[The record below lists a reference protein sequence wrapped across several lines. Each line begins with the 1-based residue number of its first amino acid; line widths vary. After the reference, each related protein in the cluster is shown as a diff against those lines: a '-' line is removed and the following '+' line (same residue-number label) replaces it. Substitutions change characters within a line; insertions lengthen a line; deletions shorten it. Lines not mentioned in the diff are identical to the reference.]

1 MQGAN
6 LVEITRGR
14 MVESVHQGF
23 VVVVDEAGRILA
35 RAGDPQFRTY
45 IRSAAKPMQA
55 IPVVESGAAAHF
67 GFNKEEL
74 AFLTSS
80 HSGEDEHVLTG
91 EGILDKLGLSAAE
104 LQCGTHLPL
113 HGKSARS
120 LMAKGLAPTVLHNT
134 CSGKHAGMLALA
146 RYRGWDIK
154 GYYLPEHPVQQ
165 AMLETIAAF
174 IQVDPQEIPLGVDG
188 CGVPVFA
195 MTMERM
201 AFAYAQ
207 LGRPTSLAEER
218 QQACRTLSEAM
229 TSYPSLVAGTGRLTT
244 DLMKAC
250 GARFIA
256 KDGAEGVFCIAIP
269 EKGWGL
275 AVKIMDGSGRGLG
288 PVVISALTQLGLLQ
302 DEEKKQLARHAV
314 AKIKNYRDEEIGE
327 IRPAFTLV

>member
-6 LVEITRGR
+6 LAEVTRGGL
-14 MVESVHQGF
+14 VECIHQGF
-23 VVVVDEAGRILA
+23 VVILDQAGKIIA
-35 RAGDPQFRTY
+35 QAGNPQFRTY

-55 IPVVESGAAAHF
+55 VPVVESGAAAHF
-67 GFNKEEL
+67 GFGKEEL
-74 AFLTSS
+74 AFISSS
-80 HSGEDEHVLTG
+80 HSGEDEHVGMG
-91 EGILDKLGLSAAE
+91 ERILDKLGFSVAE

-113 HGKSARS
+113 HGKSARN
-120 LMAKGLAPTVLHNT
+120 LLAKGLAPSVLHNT

-146 RYRGWDIK
+146 KYRGWDIK
-154 GYYLPEHPVQQ
+154 GYHLPDHPVQQ

-174 IQVDPQEIPLGVDG
+174 TQLSTKEIPLGVDG

-207 LGRPTSLAEER
+207 LSRPTSLSEDR
-218 QQACRTLSEAM
+218 QEACRALSEAM
-229 TSYPSLVAGTGRLTT
+229 TFYPSLVAGTGRLAT

-250 GARFIA
+250 GPRFIA

-288 PVVISALTQLGLLQ
+288 PVVISALTQLGVLK
-302 DEEKKQLARHAV
+302 DEEKKDLAKHTV
-314 AKIKNYRDEEIGE
+314 VKIKNYRDEEIGE
-327 IRPAFTLV
+327 IRPSFTLV